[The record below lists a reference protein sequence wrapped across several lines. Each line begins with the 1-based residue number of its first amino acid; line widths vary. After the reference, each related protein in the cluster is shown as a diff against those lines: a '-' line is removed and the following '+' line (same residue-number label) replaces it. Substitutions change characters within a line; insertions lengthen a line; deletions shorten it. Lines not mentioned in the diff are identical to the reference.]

1 MTTMA
6 FEGNDTLRQRMEQ
19 HGVGANLVQTFVD
32 SREHSYLGDPI
43 YPPLFEALLKWVEQ
57 GIKPTPLGIAN
68 RCKEMAMQQQINL
81 CRFAPDYAPRPLAS
95 RIAPR

>member
-43 YPPLFEALLKWVEQ
+43 YPPLFEVLLKWVEQ

-68 RCKEMAMQQQINL
+68 RCKEMAMQQANL
-81 CRFAPDYAPRPLAS
+81 CRFVPDYVPRPLAS